1 MSAEKR
7 PAPDTT
13 EDQPE
18 QKKPAACAWG
28 GASTACAWGSSGG
41 CAWGGSGGS
50 CSGFAAV
57 ASSGGGFGSAPSS
70 GFAAAPSPALG
81 SGGFASFSGGA
92 TATTFAVSTSPH
104 ASRAGGD
111 SSANPSDDSV
121 PAEPATT
128 GEEDETCVYRVRA
141 KLFRLEVRLEPA
153 RPFPAIVPEVD
164 TTKLSSTDEVDE
176 APAAEPAAEPAAAPA
191 AAPATAPEALAS
203 SAEVALGAEAADASK
218 PAADDDEEDEGG
230 DDEDDDDDGCG
241 VSEATT
247 KATDGEPPLPEPVD
261 GPMTEVT
268 RWVESGVGQLR
279 LLVHK
284 PLPKGS
290 DEPLPYPRLV
300 MRVELVHRLILNEP
314 LLPSMAPAERVSDTS
329 VRFVMLSASNGQ
341 PQSYLLRVKLPG
353 DAEQLLSKINAN
365 IPKAEEP

>member
-1 MSAEKR
+1 
-7 PAPDTT
+7 
-13 EDQPE
+13 
-18 QKKPAACAWG
+18 
-28 GASTACAWGSSGG
+28 
-41 CAWGGSGGS
+41 
-50 CSGFAAV
+50 V
-57 ASSGGGFGSAPSS
+57 
-70 GFAAAPSPALG
+70 
-81 SGGFASFSGGA
+81 
-92 TATTFAVSTSPH
+92 
-104 ASRAGGD
+104 
-111 SSANPSDDSV
+111 
-121 PAEPATT
+121 
-128 GEEDETCVYRVRA
+128 
-141 KLFRLEVRLEPA
+141 
-153 RPFPAIVPEVD
+153 I
-164 TTKLSSTDEVDE
+164 
-176 APAAEPAAEPAAAPA
+176 
-191 AAPATAPEALAS
+191 APEALAS
-203 SAEVALGAEAADASK
+203 SAEVPLGAEAADASK
-218 PAADDDEEDEGG
+218 PAADDGEEDEGDDDAD
-230 DDEDDDDDGCG
+230 DDEDGCG

-268 RWVESGVGQLR
+268 RWVESGVGQCR

-314 LLPSMAPAERVSDTS
+314 LLPSMAPAEKVSDTS